1 LSQSPPTIK
10 NTTDTSVDTSESP
23 SVTDVSDLQQA
34 LAALKRMDQ
43 MEATHISDVPLKANM
58 YILDRLYDH
67 DAQIFK
73 YGKVGS
79 KPTLNNVEP

>member
-1 LSQSPPTIK
+1 MYLIY
-10 NTTDTSVDTSESP
+10 NR
-23 SVTDVSDLQQA
+23 A

-67 DAQIFK
+67 DAPSMEKSVQNLQTMWSRE
-73 YGKVGS
+73 YA
-79 KPTLNNVEP
+79 

>member
-1 LSQSPPTIK
+1 
-10 NTTDTSVDTSESP
+10 
-23 SVTDVSDLQQA
+23 
-34 LAALKRMDQ
+34 MDQ
-43 MEATHISDVPLKANM
+43 MEATHISDTPESECV
-58 YILDRLYDH
+58 YLDRLYDH